1 MSVVKEERLPQN
13 QVPSKTPTSHIVH
26 SLIGVGIMIMFRFI
40 PIPFPEG
47 TVTDTGQEL
56 LGIFIGTLYM
66 WTTADVLWG
75 SLIGAFFIGISS
87 YAPMPQVLN
96 EYFGSTVFVQLFFL
110 MMVIQCLVDKK
121 ITTYM
126 GRFFLSRKINSGR
139 PWVFTTVVLIGV
151 LLMSA
156 FIIAF
161 APIVLMWP
169 VLYGIFDELGYKKE
183 DTYPKIMIILVAVVA
198 IIGFPIPPFMNNGLA
213 LLGNYRNIA
222 GDATIIND
230 PAYLGFG
237 LIIGLIM
244 ILVIVLFTKFVLR
257 PDVEKLKKFDVKSFE
272 KDPLPPMDLSQK
284 ITCLVFVLL
293 ILLMLVPGIVLS
305 ITDAVPGMG
314 FLKEN
319 STGLALGATAILVG
333 IRIHN
338 KPVMNIK
345 SVMSGINWN
354 TLLLCA
360 TAILLGG
367 VLTSDATGIKE
378 FLSHI
383 LNPLFANMSTLTFT
397 IFILLVAVV
406 LTNICNSLVIGMILL
421 PVIYTYCSASGVNA
435 APIVTCVVIFVLG
448 AACTTP
454 AASPFAAMMHGNKEW
469 LKTKDIY
476 KYTLPFLAIETVI
489 MILIGIPLAEF
500 MIK

>member
-1 MSVVKEERLPQN
+1 MLATKEDRPVLDDAPLKT
-13 QVPSKTPTSHIVH
+13 SKTHIIH
-26 SLIGVGIMIMFRFI
+26 SIIGVGIMIVFQYL
-40 PIPFPEG
+40 PIPFPDG
-47 TVTDTGQEL
+47 TVTKTGQQI

-66 WTTADVLWG
+66 WTTVDVLWG
-75 SLIGAFFIGISS
+75 SLIGAFFVGISS

-126 GRFFLSRKINSGR
+126 GRFFLSRKINNGR

-161 APIVLMWP
+161 APIILMWP
-169 VLYGIFDELGYKKE
+169 ILYGIFDELGYKKT

-222 GDATIIND
+222 GDPNMISD
-230 PAYLGFG
+230 PAYMFFG
-237 LIIGLIM
+237 LIIGFIM
-244 ILVIVLFTKFVLR
+244 IAAIVLFTKFVLK
-257 PDVEKLKKFDVKSFE
+257 PDVEKLKKFDVESLKKS
-272 KDPLPPMDLSQK
+272 PLPPMDLSQK
-284 ITCLVFVLL
+284 ITCIVFVLL
-293 ILLMLVPGIVLS
+293 IALMLIPGIVLS
-305 ITDAVPGMG
+305 FTDAVPGMT

-319 STGLALGATAILVG
+319 STGMALGAAAILVG
-333 IRIHN
+333 IRLGD
-338 KPVMNIK
+338 KPIMNIK

-367 VLTSDATGIKE
+367 VLTADVTGIKE
-378 FLSHI
+378 FLSYV
-383 LNPLFANMSTLTFT
+383 LNPLFANMGTLTFT
-397 IFILLVAVV
+397 IFIVLVAGI
-406 LTNICNSLVIGMILL
+406 LTNICNSLVIGMVFL
-421 PVIYTYCSASGVNA
+421 PVIYTYCSQADVNA
-435 APIVTCVVIFVLG
+435 APIVSCLIIFVLG
-448 AACTTP
+448 SACTTP

-469 LKTKDIY
+469 LQTKDIY
-476 KYTLPFLAIETVI
+476 KYTIPFLIIETAV
-489 MILIGIPLAEF
+489 MLVIGIPLAQF
-500 MIK
+500 MIS

>member
-1 MSVVKEERLPQN
+1 MKENTKGKE
-13 QVPSKTPTSHIVH
+13 KTARSHIVH
-26 SLIGVGIMIMFRFI
+26 SLIGVGIMIFFRFL

-47 TVTDTGQEL
+47 TVTPTGQEI

-75 SLIGAFFIGISS
+75 SLISAFFVGISS

-121 ITTYM
+121 ITAYM
-126 GRFFLSRKINSGR
+126 GRFFLTRKMNSGR

-161 APIVLMWP
+161 APIILMWP
-169 VLYGIFDELGYKKE
+169 VLYGIFE
-183 DTYPKIMIILVAVVA
+183 DVGFTKQDKYPKIMIILVAVVA

-213 LLGNYRNIA
+213 LLSNYRAIA
-222 GDATIIND
+222 EEPGFISD
-230 PAYLGFG
+230 PAYLFFG
-237 LIIGLIM
+237 LVIGLIM
-244 ILVIVLFTKFVLR
+244 IFVIILFTKFVLR
-257 PDVEKLKKFDVKSFE
+257 PDVEKLKSFDVESLK

-284 ITCLVFVLL
+284 ITTAVFVVL
-293 ILLMLVPGIVLS
+293 ILLMLVPSIVLS
-305 ITDAVPGMG
+305 ITTAVPGMQ

-333 IRIHN
+333 IRIAN
-338 KPVMNIK
+338 KPVMEIK
-345 SVMSGINWN
+345 TVMSGINWN

-360 TAILLGG
+360 TAILIGG
-367 VLTSDATGIKE
+367 VLTADVTGIKA
-378 FLSHI
+378 FLQYI
-383 LNPLFANMSTLTFT
+383 LNPLFDGMGTVQFM

-406 LTNICNSLVIGMILL
+406 LTNICNSLVIGMVLL
-421 PVIYTYCSASGVNA
+421 PVIYTYCTASGANA
-435 APIVTCVVIFVLG
+435 APIVSCMIIFVLG
-448 AACTTP
+448 SACTTP

-469 LKTKDIY
+469 LQSKDIY
-476 KYTLPFLAIETVI
+476 KYTLSFVIIETII
-489 MILIGIPLAEF
+489 MLVIGIPLAQL